1 MRAEGCSPFAGEGR
15 KRTRTARVHAMRPT
29 PQISNQKDGAG
40 CVGLKRKQNQFIKRP
55 LLKEVVAEA
64 VSSCGANSHSQLAL
78 PTRIAAH
85 HVVAKLEHGN
95 LVVVVVVPGTAT
107 VHAPARGPVKKTPRE
122 MAMPDCCLSYA
133 RHAISIAIVV
143 NVVNGFA
150 IHLSKFAPFL
160 PIDHCV
166 S

>member
-15 KRTRTARVHAMRPT
+15 KRTRTARVHAVRPT

-55 LLKEVVAEA
+55 LLKEVVVVA
-64 VSSCGANSHSQLAL
+64 VSSCNANSHSRLAL
-78 PTRIAAH
+78 PRRIAAH

-95 LVVVVVVPGTAT
+95 LVVVVVPGTAT
-107 VHAPARGPVKKTPRE
+107 VHAPARGPVKKAPRE
-122 MAMPDCCLSYA
+122 MALSYCFQSYA
-133 RHAISIAIVV
+133 HHAISGVIVV

-150 IHLSKFAPFL
+150 IHLSKLAPFL
-160 PIDHCV
+160 AIDHCV